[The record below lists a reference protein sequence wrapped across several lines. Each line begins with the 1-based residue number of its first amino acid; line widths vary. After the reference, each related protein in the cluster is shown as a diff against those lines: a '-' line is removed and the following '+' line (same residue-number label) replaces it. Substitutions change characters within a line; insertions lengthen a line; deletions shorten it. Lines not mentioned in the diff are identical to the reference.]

1 MFVCFCTCE
10 YVQFV
15 GSRQNKKCVL
25 WYKLEGCIYIDWRIC
40 VFNVHLPLELSFF
53 LWSIPFYTQT
63 FWTERFEISF
73 DICRPCVWYE
83 WLRVCVLYAR
93 PFVDLIYSNF
103 CLGDMVTDSTSVKWY
118 CLRISRK
125 SPNWTSFNVYSSY
138 WNTITYINLICTW
151 YRMSDLKNFAL
162 MFSIRIVHTYIYKV
176 QGTLY
181 VNSPCYFA

>member
-1 MFVCFCTCE
+1 MSNDYTTTTFGYIFVCVYMFVCFCTCE

-93 PFVDLIYSNF
+93 PFVDLIYSYF
-103 CLGDMVTDSTSVKWY
+103 CLSDTVTESTSVRWY
-118 CLRISRK
+118 YVRIYRQGK
-125 SPNWTSFNVYSSY
+125 DY
-138 WNTITYINLICTW
+138 LI
-151 YRMSDLKNFAL
+151 
-162 MFSIRIVHTYIYKV
+162 
-176 QGTLY
+176 
-181 VNSPCYFA
+181 YFRVIELH

>member
-1 MFVCFCTCE
+1 MHIIWIPTPKHLLLFNRRHLSMLVCMSILRPWWQYFWSHVFNDYKTLGYILIISVYMSICFCTCE

-93 PFVDLIYSNF
+93 PFVDLILSYFFLS
-103 CLGDMVTDSTSVKWY
+103 DMVSESTSVTRY
-118 CLRISRK
+118 YLRK
-125 SPNWTSFNVYSSY
+125 SPN
-138 WNTITYINLICTW
+138 
-151 YRMSDLKNFAL
+151 
-162 MFSIRIVHTYIYKV
+162 
-176 QGTLY
+176 
-181 VNSPCYFA
+181 

>member
-118 CLRISRK
+118 CLRISRNTK
-125 SPNWTSFNVYSSY
+125 ITIQRITTKLNIIWCIFVLLKYNNVYQFDMY
-138 WNTITYINLICTW
+138 MIPNVWFKKFCLDVFN
-151 YRMSDLKNFAL
+151 
-162 MFSIRIVHTYIYKV
+162 
-176 QGTLY
+176 
-181 VNSPCYFA
+181 